1 MLSPIFII
9 FSWQHVHGGGGASK
23 VTFVVFDA
31 DGEVTFVV
39 FDVDGEV
46 TFVVFDVGSATT
58 GGGGC
63 DGSDG
68 GGGGQGETRYHIF
81 GGPSVDEVPPE
92 RAYDASHADAPRNI

>member
-23 VTFVVFDA
+23 
-31 DGEVTFVV
+31 VTFVV

-92 RAYDASHADAPRNI
+92 RAYDASHADA

>member
-31 DGEVTFVV
+31 DGEVTVVV

-58 GGGGC
+58 GGGG
-63 DGSDG
+63 
-68 GGGGQGETRYHIF
+68 GGQGETRYHSR
-81 GGPSVDEVPPE
+81 GGPSLDDEPSM
-92 RAYDASHADAPRNI
+92 RAYEAYQADA